1 MSPHPHPH
9 PQQPLEKPITM
20 TITTPSITPSATPDP
35 LADRPLGE
43 RDRRHDVASI
53 PTAVRSE
60 WIKLTT
66 LRSNVTILAMTPIIG
81 VLLSWILAVFVEIDP
96 DTNQPYNIA
105 ETFLFSTWLT
115 TVLAAIAGIL
125 MFTSEVQHGTMATV
139 MTAQPARWVTVAAKT
154 SIAACFGLAMGALG
168 MIGGLSG
175 TLLGGLESGDTSE
188 MPAKVLW
195 GLFVATLAPI
205 LGLGIGMILRHSAA
219 AVSILLIWVFV
230 LENIVRTLIPANVHR
245 FLPFS
250 AANGL
255 LGTATGTDTPEM
267 IAAELSRVQDAF
279 LFGGYVV
286 AALAVG
292 TVLLSRRDMS

>member
-1 MSPHPHPH
+1 M
-9 PQQPLEKPITM
+9 
-20 TITTPSITPSATPDP
+20 
-35 LADRPLGE
+35 
-43 RDRRHDVASI
+43 

-66 LRSNVTILAMTPIIG
+66 LRSNVAILAMTPIVG
-81 VLLSWILAVFVEIDP
+81 VLLSFILAVFVEIDP
-96 DTNQPYNIA
+96 DTNKPYNIA
-105 ETFLFSTWLT
+105 ETFVFSTWLT

-125 MFTSEVQHGTMATV
+125 MFTSEVQHGTMATAV
-139 MTAQPARWVTVAAKT
+139 TAQPARWVTAAAKT
-154 SIAACFGLAMGALG
+154 AIAACFGLAMGALG

-175 TLLGGLESGDTSE
+175 TLLGGLESGDTSA
-188 MPAKVLW
+188 MPAKALW
-195 GLFVATLAPI
+195 GLLVAALAPL

-219 AVSILLIWVFV
+219 AVSILLVWVFV
-230 LENIVRTLIPANVHR
+230 VENLIRTLIPANVHR

-255 LGTATGTDTPEM
+255 LGTATGTDAPEM

-279 LFGGYVV
+279 LFGGYAA

-292 TVLLSRRDMS
+292 TVLLYRRDMS